1 MTCKKQNGFT
11 LVELLVV
18 ISILS
23 ILATVSVVG
32 YTAFIEKARVS
43 NDNDLVG
50 QLNTYIEAHKVGS
63 TTPIGE
69 KEIIDIMKHKDFDD
83 IKIQSNKDGYD
94 IYFNTLTEKF
104 ELLKLEDAKDKENL
118 IPSDEWMNNANG
130 NGTGNEGESTGT
142 GVPDISGDPENPTD
156 SSQPTEPTT
165 PPEVDEPIPEL
176 IITLSVFEQD
186 KDDKGNASD
195 TYVYSDG
202 ESIYVGI
209 NINDESLDFNFAT
222 LNLSEIFITENCSVT
237 ECAIIEPEMEIPG
250 YYKDKGITDRF
261 EEVDGKIN
269 FKVPGDYQLSV
280 IATSD
285 DGIET
290 NTILVDIIVRNVG
303 MTTDEVNINVSQMKP
318 EIILN
323 GDSFKLQLMEGIEI
337 IEPCTESEYNSYLW
351 NEYLVKSKREDLYY
365 SRMQVEIYING
376 NIVEYE
382 LSIDNDTNYYAI
394 IDSISSD
401 KVETCIIVYNYQ
413 TLNGNWV
420 QKTVGVT
427 VE

>member
-142 GVPDISGDPENPTD
+142 GVPDISGDPENSTD

-165 PPEVDEPIPEL
+165 PPEVDEPEKEL
-176 IITLSVFEQD
+176 TLYLKEFTQD
-186 KDDKGNASD
+186 N
-195 TYVYSDG
+195 VYSYRDK
-202 ESIYVGI
+202 IYVQI
-209 NINDESLDFNFAT
+209 NVNEEGNCKFAT
-222 LNLSEIFITENCSVT
+222 LTLDGIIDSNNCDKLEYEMITSNEIS
-237 ECAIIEPEMEIPG
+237 G
-250 YYKDKGITDRF
+250 YYGDELSIPERYTKENESIVFYTPGEYELKVI
-261 EEVDGKIN
+261 GKNSELDESI
-269 FKVPGDYQLSV
+269 S
-280 IATSD
+280 
-285 DGIET
+285 
-290 NTILVDIIVRNVG
+290 IIVKIVVVNVG
-303 MTTDEVNINVSQMKP
+303 MNDAIMDVSAMKNITISNVNEGIQV
-318 EIILN
+318 
-323 GDSFKLQLMEGIEI
+323 QLMKGMNI
-337 IEPCTESEYNSYLW
+337 IEESVSPA
-351 NEYLVKSKREDLYY
+351 SDYY
-365 SRMQVEIYING
+365 SLAWNQLLPNQRANVWNNTKFDIYIND
-376 NIVEYE
+376 ILVEYE
-382 LSIDNDTNYYAI
+382 VLKDSDNNEYYAVISRYKSSEITSCYI
-394 IDSISSD
+394 IYYYRS
-401 KVETCIIVYNYQ
+401 
-413 TLNGNWV
+413 LNGNWV
-420 QKTVGVT
+420 QEKVT
-427 VE
+427 VK